1 MAANNGGATILM
13 VDVDEVVLP
22 FDRMRYEC
30 EARRIVEFFG
40 HEVVGITYK
49 LSTHKGI
56 HIHIWVTP
64 EVEHMRIPLLQY
76 FLGSDF
82 KRECINYFRL
92 RAGIDI
98 NVLFAGKR
106 RIFYAAGRAMDCG
119 LMCRGLIRE
128 IEIAENLGLRRIF
141 TQPIRSP

>member
-1 MAANNGGATILM
+1 MAANNGGVTILM
-13 VDVDEVVLP
+13 IDIDEVVLP
-22 FDRMRYEC
+22 FNRAKYEN
-30 EARRIVEFFG
+30 EAKKIVEFFG
-40 HEVVGITYK
+40 YRIVGITYK

-76 FLGSDF
+76 LLGSDF

-98 NVLFAGKR
+98 NVLFVGKR
-106 RIFYAAGRAMDCG
+106 RIFYTAGKTMNCG
-119 LMCRGLIRE
+119 FMCEGLVRE
-128 IEIAENLGLRRIF
+128 IKTAEELGLKRI
-141 TQPIRSP
+141 QI

>member
-1 MAANNGGATILM
+1 MAANNGGVTILM
-13 VDVDEVVLP
+13 IDVDEVTLP
-22 FDRMRYEC
+22 FDRKRYEN
-30 EARRIVEFFG
+30 EAKKIVEFFG

-76 FLGSDF
+76 LLGSDF
-82 KRECINYFRL
+82 RRECINYFRL

-106 RIFYAAGRAMDCG
+106 RIFYTAGNVMSCDF
-119 LMCRGLIRE
+119 MCEGLIRE
-128 IEIAENLGLRRIF
+128 IKTAEELGLKRI
-141 TQPIRSP
+141 QI

>member
-1 MAANNGGATILM
+1 MAANNGGFTILM
-13 VDVDEVVLP
+13 IDVDEVVLP
-22 FDRMRYEC
+22 FDRMRYES
-30 EARRIVEFFG
+30 EAKKIVEFFG
-40 HEVVGITYK
+40 HKVVGITYK

-56 HIHIWVTP
+56 HIHVWVTP

-76 FLGSDF
+76 LLGSDF

-106 RIFYAAGRAMDCG
+106 RIFYAAGVSMNCDFMCKG
-119 LMCRGLIRE
+119 LVKE
-128 IEIAENLGLRRIF
+128 IQIAKELGLKRI
-141 TQPIRSP
+141 QI

>member
-22 FDRMRYEC
+22 FDRIKYES
-30 EARRIVEFFG
+30 EARKIVEFFG
-40 HEVVGITYK
+40 YEVVGITYK

-76 FLGSDF
+76 LLGSDF

-106 RIFYAAGRAMDCG
+106 RIFYINGRAMDCG
-119 LMCRGLIRE
+119 FMCEGLIKE
-128 IEIAENLGLRRIF
+128 IEIAEELGLKRI
-141 TQPIRSP
+141 QV

>member
-1 MAANNGGATILM
+1 MAANNGGFTILM
-13 VDVDEVVLP
+13 IDIDEVVLP
-22 FDRMRYEC
+22 FDRMRYES
-30 EARRIVEFFG
+30 EAKKIMEFFG
-40 HEVVGITYK
+40 YKVAGITYK

-76 FLGSDF
+76 LLGSDF

-106 RIFYAAGRAMDCG
+106 RIFYTAGKTMDCG
-119 LMCRGLIRE
+119 FMCRGLIRE
-128 IEIAENLGLRRIF
+128 IEIAEELGLKRI
-141 TQPIRSP
+141 QI

>member
-1 MAANNGGATILM
+1 MAANNGGVTILM
-13 VDVDEVVLP
+13 VDIDEVVLP
-22 FDRMRYEC
+22 FDRMRYES
-30 EARRIVEFFG
+30 EAKKIVEFFG

-56 HIHIWVTP
+56 HIHVWVTP
-64 EVEHMRIPLLQY
+64 EVEPMRIPLLQY
-76 FLGSDF
+76 LLGSDF

-106 RIFYAAGRAMDCG
+106 RIFYINGRTMDCDV
-119 LMCRGLIRE
+119 MCEGLIRE
-128 IEIAENLGLRRIF
+128 IEIAEELGLKKIW
-141 TQPIRSP
+141 I